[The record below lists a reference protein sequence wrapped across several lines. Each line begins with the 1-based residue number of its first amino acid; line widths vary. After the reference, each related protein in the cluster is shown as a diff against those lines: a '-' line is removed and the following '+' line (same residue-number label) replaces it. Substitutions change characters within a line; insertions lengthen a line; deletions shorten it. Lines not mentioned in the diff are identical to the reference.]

1 MLPGKPQTTKGV
13 FLSYSHNDRAAA
25 SALRAALETAKL
37 SVFKDDV
44 SLRGGDRWLERLQQ
58 VLQGCSAFVVLAG
71 RDGVRRW
78 VGAEVEVALIRHLS
92 PEKDEDRLPIFP
104 ILLEEALPETLPP
117 LLALFQATR
126 WTPAEALPAGL
137 VDAIGAHTIR
147 LDSPPAIEGCPFVGL
162 NAFTSK
168 DSRLFFGRRRET
180 LEALACLGDQQQA
193 NPEGLRAGAG
203 SAYCR
208 WLQIEGNSGTGKSSL
223 VNAGMLPMI
232 EQGALWA
239 RTGVE
244 HWSILGPM
252 MPGKDPLTR
261 LAEVVE
267 HGLISDQSRRNL
279 LARQQVFEH
288 NERALAFILRDFKA
302 ERSAFLLIVDQFE
315 ELFTFADAAASKQ
328 FDALLANALHD
339 AECPLFLISTVRADF
354 LDRFERLPRLQAI
367 YNSHCKRYF
376 LPTISEHGLRE
387 IIEQPA
393 RLAGLKVSEVSTAII
408 EDARDEIGALP
419 LVENALFTL
428 WQQRQGEVL
437 SGERYRQLKG
447 IAGMLSTEADKL
459 LARIDGQISGGR
471 RGALELLFRLTRIND
486 EGRHTRQRIAREEAL
501 MIAGDGKAEVG
512 ERVLQLLSGARSA
525 DAPAQAPSGA
535 LRLITISRENPDD
548 KRQHV
553 DLIHETLIRARG
565 RDEQTGRAVGYWP
578 TLYDYIETNRDR
590 DMLRQQLRF
599 QAERWGKSGVVGRW
613 WNLAGWQD
621 LWRYRRLRVDQ
632 GSDEGRFVFR
642 SRWKARAQFLLLTL
656 LFVFVGES
664 FLWTRKHSLP
674 VDYMVLQ
681 QRFRLGYAPV
691 PELVPISAGSLDMG
705 EQNKKFVKELDKKD
719 WPYFGVPGIHIEIR
733 HGFSLAK
740 HEVTY
745 EQFDYYVW
753 ETHLADESDVAYPTT
768 GKGGRGTRPVVNVK
782 WHEARAYTK
791 WLGKHIKKTCRLP
804 SEAEWEHA
812 ARGKQN
818 RSTAYPWGDDIPRSG
833 GDKEGSLAKCGKCS
847 STGGDDQSAPVG
859 SFSGNSFGLHD
870 TSGNV
875 WEWTCSLWREQFD
888 GNEQRCVVPDERQP
902 MVVRGGSWES
912 GAAYARSAARDDR
925 GPNSAY
931 PSVGFRPLCESSIE

>member
-1 MLPGKPQTTKGV
+1 MPTASPQATELV
-13 FLSYSHNDRAAA
+13 FLSYNRADQGAAND
-25 SALRAALETAKL
+25 LRMKLEMDQL
-37 SVFKDDV
+37 SVFMADE
-44 SLRGGDRWLERLQQ
+44 SLRVGDRWLGRLQE

-78 VGAEVEVALIRHLS
+78 VGAEVQVALIRNLS
-92 PEKDEDRLPIFP
+92 PEEDEDRLPIFP

-126 WTPAEALPAGL
+126 WTPSEALPAGL
-137 VDAIGAHTIR
+137 TDAIRKHAIR
-147 LDSPPAIEGCPFVGL
+147 LDSPPAIKGCPFVGL

-193 NPEGLRAGAG
+193 NPEGLRGG
-203 SAYCR
+203 GGGAYCR

-239 RTGVE
+239 RTGFE
-244 HWSILGPM
+244 RWIILGPM
-252 MPGKDPLTR
+252 MPGQDPLS
-261 LAEVVE
+261 LLVDVLE
-267 HGLISDQSRRNL
+267 HGLITDHREPHM
-279 LARQQVFEH
+279 LARQQLFERD
-288 NERALAFILRDFKA
+288 ERALAFALRDFKA
-302 ERSAFLLIVDQFE
+302 EQTAFLLIVDQFE
-315 ELFTFADAAASKQ
+315 ELFTFAKTAASKQ
-328 FDALLANALHD
+328 FDALLANALQD

-354 LDRFERLPRLQAI
+354 LDRFEQLPRLQAI

-393 RLAGLKVSEVSTAII
+393 RLAGLDVNEVKAAIL
-408 EDARDEIGALP
+408 EDARDELGALP

-428 WQQRQGEVL
+428 WQPGQSKTL
-437 SGERYRQLKG
+437 SGERYLQLKG
-447 IAGMLSTEADKL
+447 IAGMLSTQADEL
-459 LARIDGQISGGR
+459 LARIDGQVSKGR
-471 RGALELLFRLTRIND
+471 QAALELLLLLTRIND
-486 EGRHTRQRIAREEAL
+486 EGRHTRQRIPREEAVML
-501 MIAGDGKAEVG
+501 AGDGKREVG
-512 ERVLQLLSGARSA
+512 ERVLQLLSGERRA
-525 DAPAQAPSGA
+525 DAPAQAHTGA
-535 LRLITISRENPDD
+535 LRLITISKESEED
-548 KRQHV
+548 KRQYV
-553 DLIHETLIRARG
+553 DLIHETLIRARSK
-565 RDEQTGRAVGYWP
+565 DEQTGKAIGYWP
-578 TLYDYIETNRDR
+578 TLYDYIENNRDR
-590 DMLRQQLRF
+590 PMLRQQLRF
-599 QAERWGKSGVVGRW
+599 QAEQWGKSHAVGRW
-613 WNLAGWQD
+613 WNLAGWHD
-621 LWRYRRLRVDQ
+621 LWRYRRLRVAA
-632 GSDEGRFVFR
+632 GSDDERFVYW
-642 SRWKARAQFLLLTL
+642 SRWKARGQFLLLAL
-656 LFVFVGES
+656 LFAFVGES
-664 FLWTRKHSLP
+664 YLWTRKHSLP
-674 VDYMVLQ
+674 VDYMVLH

-753 ETHLADESDVAYPTT
+753 ETHRADESDVAYPTT

-782 WHEARAYTK
+782 WHEARAYTE

-812 ARGKQN
+812 ARGKEN

-833 GDKEGSLAKCGKCS
+833 GDKEGSFAKCGKCS

-859 SFSGNSFGLHD
+859 SFPGNSFGLHD

-888 GNEQRCVVPDERQP
+888 GNEQRCVVPEESQP
-902 MVVRGGSWES
+902 MVVRGGSWETR
-912 GAAYARSAARDDR
+912 ADYARSAARDDH